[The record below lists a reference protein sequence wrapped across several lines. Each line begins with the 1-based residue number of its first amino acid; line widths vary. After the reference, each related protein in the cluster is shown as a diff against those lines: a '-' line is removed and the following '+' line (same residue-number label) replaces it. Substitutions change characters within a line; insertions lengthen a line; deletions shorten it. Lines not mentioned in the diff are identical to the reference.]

1 MQNMTFIAPRLQTL
15 SNLGPT
21 ELVLHHSN
29 HRVSAPKCS
38 SDNVA
43 ELLRLLM
50 LPVVEHLLIYTE
62 FPVFMSC
69 KKKKNTLEIY

>member
-1 MQNMTFIAPRLQTL
+1 MQNMKFIAPRLQTL

-21 ELVLHHSN
+21 ELVLPHIN

-43 ELLRLLM
+43 EVLRLFV
-50 LPVVEHLLIYTE
+50 LPTVEHLNGNADLHA
-62 FPVFMSC
+62 FH
-69 KKKKNTLEIY
+69 